1 MLYFITNVIYNYRG
15 KMSKNKSYNHSSSL
29 NIKVV
34 KNIKYFKH
42 NSITLNDNPFCG
54 REIVELLSHIGR
66 IKICEEKDGT
76 DICLSQYST
85 TPIKTNMN
93 NSINFA

>member
-1 MLYFITNVIYNYRG
+1 
-15 KMSKNKSYNHSSSL
+15 MSKNKSYNHSSSL

-42 NSITLNDNPFCG
+42 DSITLNDNPICG
-54 REIVELLSHIGR
+54 RRIVELLSHMRR

-76 DICLSQYST
+76 DICLSLNTLQP
-85 TPIKTNMN
+85 PIKTNKKL
-93 NSINFA
+93 I